1 MAQRRQAPAAP
12 LRRGNPVTAFL
23 RTRWRGEI
31 PLRRALWWDMA
42 LVGSVV
48 NLAAMLAAL
57 LLFARGAPDLLG
69 AVVYFAPLPYN
80 LLLVVSVWRSAER
93 DGGPR
98 AQGARIPAVAWLAL
112 AVLL

>member
-1 MAQRRQAPAAP
+1 MAASPSRRSTVA
-12 LRRGNPVTAFL
+12 AFL
-23 RTRWRGEI
+23 RTRWRGEV

-57 LLFARGAPDLLG
+57 LLLARGAPDLLG
-69 AVVYFAPLPYN
+69 AAVYFAPLPYN

-93 DGGPR
+93 AGGPQ
-98 AQGARIPAVAWLAL
+98 AHAARVLAVAWLAL